1 MAFLELLF
9 AFQQSAFV
17 AALLFAITLGILIIY
32 AWQITHLHIHKK
44 GRVEKQKLPTEAEI
58 RHILLNANEEA
69 VELMRVATEKAREI
83 LQSEKHIK
91 EGVADS
97 LAKELTALAEQHK
110 QYLQDASLKYVETY
124 EHMAEQA
131 QEEYLST
138 LHEASQTMAGDA
150 KQTLD
155 MFETFLKDQTIG
167 YKQQMEKKIDDLRN
181 NVNEQVNE
189 YKKEKLKRVDKAINE
204 IVISVAKIVIGSS
217 LNIKEHN
224 ELVLRALEEAKKEG
238 FFSHLEL

>member
-1 MAFLELLF
+1 MESLIAFLF
-9 AFQQSAFV
+9 GAAF
-17 AALLFAITLGILIIY
+17 ITLSVCVWY
-32 AWQITHLHIHKK
+32 VASHQKKELHKNPQFSP
-44 GRVEKQKLPTEAEI
+44 ETESQ
-58 RHILLNANEEA
+58 HILSNANEEA
-69 VELMRVATEKAREI
+69 IEIIRVASKKAREI
-83 LQSEKHIK
+83 LESVVHVK
-91 EGVADS
+91 EDVSSS
-97 LAKELTALAEQHK
+97 LTKELTAIAEQHK
-110 QYLQDASLKYVETY
+110 QYLKDASLKYVETY
-124 EHMAEQA
+124 EHMAERA

-138 LHEASQTMAGDA
+138 LHEASQVMAGDA
-150 KQTLD
+150 KHTLD

-181 NVNEQVNE
+181 KVNEQVNE

-204 IVISVAKIVIGSS
+204 IVISVAKIVIGRS

>member
-1 MAFLELLF
+1 MTFLEIGNQYHLELFIAFLCGGAFSALAACVWYMASHQKKELHEKPYP
-9 AFQQSAFV
+9 SA
-17 AALLFAITLGILIIY
+17 
-32 AWQITHLHIHKK
+32 
-44 GRVEKQKLPTEAEI
+44 ETESQ
-58 RHILLNANEEA
+58 HILSNANEEA
-69 VELMRVATEKAREI
+69 VEILRVATEKAREV
-83 LQSEKHIK
+83 LQSVAHVK
-91 EGVADS
+91 EGVGSS
-97 LAKELTALAEQHK
+97 LTKELTAIAEQHK

-124 EHMAEQA
+124 EHMAERA

-138 LHEASQTMAGDA
+138 LHEASQVMAGDA
-150 KQTLD
+150 KHTLD

-181 NVNEQVNE
+181 KVNEQVND

-204 IVISVAKIVIGSS
+204 IVILVAKIVIGRS

>member
-1 MAFLELLF
+1 MTFGGILNSYSLELFTAFLCGAIFIVLI
-9 AFQQSAFV
+9 AHMGSV
-17 AALLFAITLGILIIY
+17 AY
-32 AWQITHLHIHKK
+32 RQKK
-44 GRVEKQKLPTEAEI
+44 EAAKKPRLSTEGEAE
-58 RHILLNANEEA
+58 HILSNAHEEA
-69 VELMRVATEKAREI
+69 VDIIRVATAKAREM
-83 LQSEKHIK
+83 LQSAARVK
-91 EGVADS
+91 EGVSSS
-97 LAKELTALAEQHK
+97 LATELTAIAEQHK

-124 EHMAEQA
+124 EHMAERA
-131 QEEYLST
+131 QEEYLTT
-138 LHEASQTMAGDA
+138 LHEASQAMAGDA
-150 KQTLD
+150 KHTLD
-155 MFETFLKDQTIG
+155 MFEIFLKEQTIG

>member
-1 MAFLELLF
+1 MAFLEIGNQYNVEL
-9 AFQQSAFV
+9 V
-17 AALLFAITLGILIIY
+17 AVFLYGIVFITIVAC
-32 AWQITHLHIHKK
+32 AWHMARHPKIKLD
-44 GRVEKQKLPTEAEI
+44 EKPQRSPEAESQ
-58 RHILLNANEEA
+58 HVLSNANEEA
-69 VELMRVATEKAREI
+69 VELIRVATEKAREI
-83 LQSEKHIK
+83 LQSAGNVG
-91 EGVADS
+91 EGISSS
-97 LAKELTALAEQHK
+97 LAKELTAIAEQHK
-110 QYLQDASLKYVETY
+110 QYLKDASLKYVETY
-124 EHMAEQA
+124 EHMAERA

-150 KQTLD
+150 KHTLD

-181 NVNEQVNE
+181 KVNEQVND

-204 IVISVAKIVIGSS
+204 IVISVAKIVIGRS